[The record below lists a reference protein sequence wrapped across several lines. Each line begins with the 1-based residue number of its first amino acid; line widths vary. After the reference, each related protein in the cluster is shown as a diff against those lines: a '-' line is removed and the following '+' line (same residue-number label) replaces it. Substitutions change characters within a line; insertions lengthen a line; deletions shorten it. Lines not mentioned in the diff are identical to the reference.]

1 MDESNWKEMESKY
14 YMHAANRYPMVIEKG
29 LGTKLWDINGNVYL
43 DFTSGWAVNNI
54 GHSNEVVANAI
65 EEQSRKLLQT
75 SNVFYTIPQ
84 LKLAEILVE
93 NSVLD
98 KIFICNSGA
107 EANEGAIK
115 LARKWGKL
123 NKNGAHKILTAFN
136 SFHGRT
142 ISTLAATG
150 QPKYHETFMPVTE
163 GFDYFEINDIDSLSE
178 KIDDDIV
185 AIMIEV
191 VQGEGGVNICSEEFI
206 KYIRKI
212 CDEQNIIMIIDEV
225 QTGIG
230 RLGTLYG
237 YENFDVE
244 PDVITLAKGL
254 GAGVPIGAL
263 LAKDEFS
270 VFVPGDHGSTFG
282 GNALT
287 SAAAYASTK
296 FILENDIPGNTIKL
310 GSYFMNKLN
319 ELKSKFEIIS
329 EVRGMG
335 LLIAIEFST
344 DIAADLIN
352 ECNPNGLL
360 VNAVKP
366 NAIRFMPPLTVSED
380 EIDEAIRILEK
391 SLDTVLSKK

>member
-1 MDESNWKEMESKY
+1 MDELKWKEMESKY
-14 YMHAANRYPMVIEKG
+14 YMHAANRYPMVLERGK
-29 LGTKLWDINGNVYL
+29 GTKVWDTVGNEYL

-54 GHSNEVVANAI
+54 GHSNEIVAEAI
-65 EEQSRKLLQT
+65 EKQAKTLLQT

-84 LKLAEILVE
+84 LKLAEILIE

-123 NKNGAHKILTAFN
+123 NKNGAHKILTAFD

-163 GFDYFEINDIDSLSE
+163 GFDYFNLNDIQSVQKL
-178 KIDDDIV
+178 IDKDTV
-185 AIMIEV
+185 GIMIEV
-191 VQGEGGVNICSEEFI
+191 VQGEGGVNICTQEFVQQV
-206 KYIRKI
+206 RNI
-212 CDEQNIIMIIDEV
+212 CNQENLIMIIDEV

-230 RLGTLYG
+230 RLGSLYG
-237 YENFDVE
+237 YEKYNIE

-254 GAGVPIGAL
+254 GAGVPIGAI

-287 SAAAYASTK
+287 CAAAYASTK
-296 FILENDIPGNTIKL
+296 YILENDIHNEVNEL

-319 ELKSKFEIIS
+319 ELMSKFEIIS

-344 DIAADLIN
+344 DIAADLMS
-352 ECNPNGLL
+352 ECNRNGLL
-360 VNAVKP
+360 VNVVRP
-366 NAIRFMPPLTVSED
+366 NAIRFMPPLTVSEE
-380 EIDEAIRILEK
+380 EITQAVYKLEAALDFILAK
-391 SLDTVLSKK
+391 

>member
-1 MDESNWKEMESKY
+1 MDEQNWKDMESKY

-29 LGTKLWDINGNVYL
+29 EGTKLWDTNGNEYL

-54 GHSNEVVANAI
+54 GHSNQVVADAI
-65 EEQSRKLLQT
+65 EQQSKTLLQT

-84 LKLAEILVE
+84 LKLAEILIE

-115 LARKWGKL
+115 LARKWGKI
-123 NKNGAHKILTAFN
+123 NKNGASKILTAYN

-163 GFDYFEINDIDSLSE
+163 GFDYFELNNIDSLKE
-178 KIDDDIV
+178 KIDDETV
-185 AIMIEV
+185 GIMIEV
-191 VQGEGGVNICSEEFI
+191 VQGEGGVNICSQDFI
-206 KYIRKI
+206 NNIRKI
-212 CDEQNIIMIIDEV
+212 CDEKNIIMIIDEV

-230 RLGTLYG
+230 RLGSFYG
-237 YENFDVE
+237 YEKFGIE

-254 GAGVPIGAL
+254 GAGVPIGAI
-263 LAKDEFS
+263 LAKDEYS

-287 SAAAYASTK
+287 SAAAYASSK
-296 FILENDIPGNTIKL
+296 FILENDISNNVNKL
-310 GSYFMNKLN
+310 NSYFTSKLN
-319 ELKSKFEIIS
+319 ELMSKFEIIS

-335 LLIAIEFST
+335 LLIALEFSM
-344 DIAADLIN
+344 DIAADMIT
-352 ECNPNGLL
+352 ECNKNGLL
-360 VNAVKP
+360 VNAVRP
-366 NAIRFMPPLTVSED
+366 NALRFMPPLTVTED
-380 EIDEAIRILEK
+380 EIDQAISKLQK
-391 SLDTVLSKK
+391 SLENVLSK

>member
-1 MDESNWKEMESKY
+1 MDEQNWKDMESKY

-29 LGTKLWDINGNVYL
+29 QGTILWDTNGNEYL

-54 GHSNEVVANAI
+54 GHSNQVVADAI
-65 EEQSRKLLQT
+65 DHQSKTLLQT

-84 LKLAEILVE
+84 LKLAEILIE

-123 NKNGAHKILTAFN
+123 NKNGASKILTAYD

-163 GFDYFEINDIDSLSE
+163 GFDYFELNNLDSLKN
-178 KIDDDIV
+178 KIDDETV
-185 AIMIEV
+185 GIMIEV
-191 VQGEGGVNICSEEFI
+191 VQGEGGVNICSEDFI
-206 KYIRKI
+206 KNIRKI
-212 CDEQNIIMIIDEV
+212 CDEKNIMMIIDEV

-230 RLGTLYG
+230 RLGAFYG
-237 YENFDVE
+237 YEKFGIE

-254 GAGVPIGAL
+254 GAGVPIGAI
-263 LAKDEFS
+263 LAKDEYS

-287 SAAAYASTK
+287 SAAAYASSK
-296 FILENDIPGNTIKL
+296 FILENDIPNKVNKL
-310 GSYFMNKLN
+310 SSHFMSKLN
-319 ELKSKFEIIS
+319 ELMSEFEIVS

-335 LLIAIEFST
+335 LLIALEFSI
-344 DIAADLIN
+344 DIAADMIT
-352 ECNPNGLL
+352 ECNKNGLL
-360 VNAVKP
+360 INAVRP
-366 NAIRFMPPLTVSED
+366 NALRFMPPLTVTEA
-380 EIDEAIRILEK
+380 EIDQAISKLKK
-391 SLDTVLSKK
+391 SLENVLSK